1 MVNIAVL
8 GYGTVGSGVVE
19 VINTNHESINKRAG
33 QEINIKYVLDL
44 RDFPGDPV
52 QEVLV
57 HDYEIIANDP
67 EVDIVVE
74 VMGGIEPAYTFVKR
88 ALESGKS
95 VCTSNKALV
104 AKHGPELMEIAKEKN
119 INFLFEAS
127 CGGGIPIIRAL
138 NGSLTADEVDEI
150 TGILNGTTNY
160 MMYKM
165 ATEGSDFDVVLKE
178 AQQKGYAEA
187 DPTADVEGYDACRK
201 IAILSSLAYGK
212 FLNYED
218 VYTEGI
224 TKITP
229 EDMVYAEELGMTI
242 KLLGTSRKLGED
254 TFTALVAPFLV
265 GQKSPLYSVNDVFNA
280 VFVHGNM
287 LGDAMFYGSGAGKL
301 PTASAVVADVVDE
314 AKNLHENI
322 ATNWSNEPMKLTPM
336 EETEGRFFVRVKGV
350 TEAQAEA
357 AFGKLQIAK
366 VASLPDEF
374 GFITECMKQ
383 KEYKEKISK
392 LNGEVIAM
400 IRVKD

>member
-1 MVNIAVL
+1 MAKIAVL

-19 VINTNHESINKRAG
+19 VLETNKDSITKRAG
-33 QEINIKYVLDL
+33 REIEVKSVLDL
-44 RDFPGDPV
+44 RDFPGDPI
-52 QEVLV
+52 QEKIV
-57 HDYEIIANDP
+57 HDVDVIINDP
-67 EVDIVVE
+67 EIEVVVE
-74 VMGGIEPAYTFVKR
+74 VMGGVEPAFTFVKR
-88 ALESGKS
+88 ALEAGKS

-104 AKHGPELMEIAKEKN
+104 AAHGPELLEMAKERRL
-119 INFLFEAS
+119 NFMFEAS
-127 CGGGIPIIRAL
+127 VGGGIPIIRPL
-138 NGSLTADEVDEI
+138 NQSLTADEITKI

-160 MMYKM
+160 ILTKM
-165 ATEGSDFDVVLKE
+165 SREGISYQEVLKE
-178 AQQKGYAEA
+178 AQALGYAERN
-187 DPTADVEGYDACRK
+187 PEADVEGYDACRK
-201 IAILSSLAYGK
+201 IAILTSLAFGNTVK
-212 FLNYED
+212 FEE

-224 TKITP
+224 TKISN
-229 EDMVYAEELGMTI
+229 EDFAYAKELGSVI
-242 KLLGTSRKLGED
+242 KLLATSYSKDGKVYAI
-254 TFTALVAPFLV
+254 TAPFMID
-265 GQKSPLYSVNDVFNA
+265 STHPLYNVNDVLNGIY
-280 VFVHGNM
+280 VHGNV
-287 LGDAMFYGSGAGKL
+287 LGDVMFFGAGAGKL

-357 AFGKLQIAK
+357 AFGKLQIVK